1 MAKKYGMI
9 FFFNPYFFAIIFCHT
24 FVQKNMYFLYVFISI
39 IYNILNKFFLLINIF
54 LKLIL
59 SVFEE
64 TCVYFLLQNIY
75 SIIKNILN
83 FSCKNILQESLK

>member
-24 FVQKNMYFLYVFISI
+24 FVQKNIYFFNVFISI
-39 IYNILNKFFLLINIF
+39 IYNILNRFFLLINIF

-64 TCVYFLLQNIY
+64 AYIYFLLRLIF
-75 SIIKNILN
+75 SIIKSIFN